1 MPPLQSRCGTTG
13 AVSLSCQKSRTQIP
27 DFFPNP
33 RQEETKRAKK
43 QGWITVG
50 IFIVIWIIIN
60 RIQSFIIKLLTPVGL
75 PIAMFFARVIGIG
88 LAVFILLVLYR
99 YSKKRHEI
107 E

>member
-1 MPPLQSRCGTTG
+1 MIDRNIRDTRS
-13 AVSLSCQKSRTQIP
+13 
-27 DFFPNP
+27 
-33 RQEETKRAKK
+33 EEEAKRAKK

-75 PIAMFFARVIGIG
+75 PIALFFARVIGIG

>member
-1 MPPLQSRCGTTG
+1 MIDRNIRDTRSE
-13 AVSLSCQKSRTQIP
+13 
-27 DFFPNP
+27 
-33 RQEETKRAKK
+33 EETKRAKK

-99 YSKKRHEI
+99 NSKKRHEI